1 MAERKRFD
9 GPIEGL
15 LRRRVTGGFIAAV
28 LLTTFLSCVSWRSA
42 RRAEQDAYWVSHT
55 HEVIATI
62 QGVSRDVLETE
73 TSARAFALSGQEL
86 LLVHYRTARD
96 TVFVDENALR
106 HLTADNLSQQQRL
119 DVLEPQVRTALEF
132 AESIIAKRR
141 KLGAYVGGSDALEI
155 EGLIDAVH
163 ATTGDMH
170 AEETRLLSQRTQRTA
185 AEQRLA
191 RIIAIVG
198 AFLKVGSWI
207 LAFLVIIRE
216 ISISARA
223 QSQLNTLNA
232 ELEQRVKER
241 TAALQSEIAE
251 RRRAQEIAEHLAA
264 VVESSDD
271 AIISKTLDGTIT
283 AWNRGAEKVFGYSSA
298 EAVGNPLALLLP
310 PDRAEEESGILA
322 RIRCGESIHHFET
335 VRVRKDGKKIDVSV
349 TISPISDATGAI
361 VGASKIAR
369 DITAHKQAEKVLR
382 ESEERFHAMLN
393 GIPQLAWTAEP
404 DGYIFWFNQRWYDY
418 TGTTPEQ
425 TKGWDWQNVHDPE
438 ILPKVLDRWKLA
450 IAEGTPFEMEFPLRA
465 GDGSFR
471 TFLTR
476 VLPLK
481 DANGHVLRW
490 FGTNTDISERK
501 LAEVQLAGQ
510 AQELIRRAEEL
521 ASSRVALETQ
531 TLMLQSVLDS
541 MGEGLIAADREGNFL
556 IWNDSANKLMG
567 RKASN
572 LPTEQWTPH
581 YQVFLPDEITPY
593 PPDRLPL
600 VRALHGESV
609 QVELMVEHPDR
620 ANRVCLEVTARPLK
634 DNQGTCGAALP
645 CFATSPNARPRN
657 GKSKLLIRPWRPA

>member
-1 MAERKRFD
+1 MAQRKGFD
-9 GPIEGL
+9 VPIEAV
-15 LRRRVTGGFIAAV
+15 LRRKVTGGVIVAV
-28 LLTTFLSCVSWRSA
+28 FLTVFLSFVSWHSA
-42 RRAEQDAYWVSHT
+42 QRADQDAYWVSHT
-55 HEVIATI
+55 YEVMATI
-62 QGVSRDVLETE
+62 QGTSRDVLETE

-86 LLVHYRTARD
+86 LLVHYRTAREA
-96 TVFVDENALR
+96 VFVDENALR
-106 HLTADNLSQQQRL
+106 HLTADNLSQQRRL
-119 DVLEPQVRTALEF
+119 YVLESQVRTALEF
-132 AESIIAKRR
+132 GDSIIAKRQ
-141 KLGAYVGGSDALEI
+141 KLGAYAGGSDALEI
-155 EGLIDAVH
+155 ERLIGAVR

-170 AEETRLLSQRTQRTA
+170 TEETRLLSQRTQRA
-185 AEQRLA
+185 AAGQRLA
-191 RIIAIVG
+191 MIIAIVG
-198 AFLKVGSWI
+198 VFLKVGSWI

-216 ISISARA
+216 IGISTRA

-241 TAALQSEIAE
+241 TTALQSEIAD
-251 RRRAQEIAEHLAA
+251 RRRAQEIAERLAA

-298 EAVGNPLALLLP
+298 EAVGQPMALLLP
-310 PDRAEEESGILA
+310 PEHVEDEADILA
-322 RIRCGESIHHFET
+322 QIRRGESVQHFET

-349 TISPISDATGAI
+349 TISPISDSMGAI

-369 DITAHKQAEKVLR
+369 DITARKQAEEVLR

-425 TKGWDWQNVHDPE
+425 TKGWDWQDIHDPD
-438 ILPKVLDRWKLA
+438 ILPKVLDQWKTAL
-450 IAEGTPFEMEFPLRA
+450 AEGTPFEMEFPLRA
-465 GDGSFR
+465 GDGIFR
-471 TFLTR
+471 MFLTR

-510 AQELIRRAEEL
+510 AQELIRHAEQL

-567 RKASN
+567 RKASD

-581 YQVFLPDEITPY
+581 YRVFLPD
-593 PPDRLPL
+593 
-600 VRALHGESV
+600 G
-609 QVELMVEHPDR
+609 
-620 ANRVCLEVTARPLK
+620 
-634 DNQGTCGAALP
+634 
-645 CFATSPNARPRN
+645 
-657 GKSKLLIRPWRPA
+657 